1 VIYSLGDRRVEFRG
15 DYYIAPTASVIGS
28 VVLGHNASVWFNCVL
43 RGDNEIISL
52 GDNTNIQ
59 DATVMHA
66 DPGIPLSLAANVT
79 VGHNAMLHGCSVGE
93 NSLIGISA
101 VVLNHARI
109 GRNCLVGAG
118 TLITEGKEIPDGSL
132 VLGSPGRV
140 VRKLEAEE
148 IAAIK
153 ENANRYVRKSAHY
166 RENLRGE

>member
-1 VIYSLGDRRVEFRG
+1 MIYSLGERRVEFRG
-15 DYYIAPTASVIGS
+15 DYYIAPTAAVIGS

-43 RGDNEIISL
+43 RGDNEVISL

-66 DPGIPLSLAANVT
+66 DPGIPLTLAANVT

-109 GRNCLVGAG
+109 GRNCLVGAR

-140 VRKLEAEE
+140 VRSLSAGE
-148 IAAIK
+148 IDAIA
-153 ENANRYVRKSAHY
+153 ENANRYVKKSAQY
-166 RENLRGE
+166 RASLREG

>member
-1 VIYSLGDRRVEFRG
+1 VIYALGERRVEFRG

-43 RGDNEIISL
+43 RGDNEVISL

-66 DPGIPLSLAANVT
+66 DPGIPLTLAANVT
-79 VGHNAMLHGCSVGE
+79 VGHNAMLHGCSIGE

-101 VVLNHARI
+101 VVLNNARI

-140 VRKLEAEE
+140 VRSLDAAE
-148 IAAIK
+148 IAAIA
-153 ENANRYVRKSAHY
+153 ENANRYVKKSVEY
-166 RENLRGE
+166 RSLLREG

>member
-1 VIYSLGDRRVEFRG
+1 VIYAAGERRVEFRG

-43 RGDNEIISL
+43 RGDNDVISL
-52 GDNTNIQ
+52 GENTNIQ

-66 DPGIPLSLAANVT
+66 DPGIPLTLAANVT

-101 VVLNHARI
+101 VVLNHAHI

-118 TLITEGKEIPDGSL
+118 TLITEGKTIPDGSL

-140 VRKLEAEE
+140 VRQLRAAEIEA
-148 IAAIK
+148 IA
-153 ENANRYVRKSAHY
+153 ENADRYVKKSARY
-166 RENLRGE
+166 RASLREG

>member
-1 VIYSLGDRRVEFRG
+1 VIYSLGERRVEFRG
-15 DYYIAPTASVIGS
+15 DYYIAPTAAVIGS

-43 RGDNEIISL
+43 RGDNEVISL

-66 DPGIPLSLAANVT
+66 DPGIPLTLAANVT

-109 GRNCLVGAG
+109 GRNCLVGAR

-140 VRKLEAEE
+140 VRSLSAGE
-148 IAAIK
+148 IDAIA
-153 ENANRYVRKSAHY
+153 ENANRYVKKSAQY
-166 RENLRGE
+166 RASLREG